1 MRYNIPMKNPDLK
14 KLKKNIKK
22 INPILKEFRDF
33 VNRGNVLDL
42 AVGVIIGGAFNK
54 IISSLVNDLIMPVV
68 GILLGGIDFTN
79 LELTIPNF
87 LGGSSAAHL
96 RYGIFIQNVVDF
108 LIVAFCVFIFIRII
122 NKFTAKKEA
131 EKTEPTTDEK
141 ILAVLQDIR
150 DQRKK

>member
-1 MRYNIPMKNPDLK
+1 MKNPDLK
-14 KLKKNIKK
+14 KLKKSIKK
-22 INPILKEFRDF
+22 MNPILKEFRDF
-33 VNRGNVLDL
+33 INRGNVIDL

-68 GILLGGIDFTN
+68 GIILGGIDFTN
-79 LELTIPNF
+79 LEITIPNF

-96 RYGIFIQNVVDF
+96 RYGNFIQNVVDF
-108 LIVAFCVFIFIRII
+108 LIVACCVFIFIRII

-131 EKTEPTTDEK
+131 EAATEPTTDEK
-141 ILAVLQDIR
+141 ILTVLEEIR

>member
-1 MRYNIPMKNPDLK
+1 MKNPDLK

-96 RYGIFIQNVVDF
+96 RYGNFIQNVVDF

-141 ILAVLQDIR
+141 ILAVLQEIR

>member
-1 MRYNIPMKNPDLK
+1 MKNPDLK
-14 KLKKNIKK
+14 KLKKSIKK
-22 INPILKEFRDF
+22 MNPVLKEFRDF
-33 VNRGNVLDL
+33 INRGNVIDL

-68 GILLGGIDFTN
+68 GIILGGIDFTN
-79 LELTIPNF
+79 LEITIPNF

-96 RYGIFIQNVVDF
+96 RYGNFIQNVVDF

-131 EKTEPTTDEK
+131 EAATEPTTDEK
-141 ILAVLQDIR
+141 ILTVLEEIR

>member
-1 MRYNIPMKNPDLK
+1 MKNPDLK
-14 KLKKNIKK
+14 KLKKSIKK
-22 INPILKEFRDF
+22 MNPILKEFRDF
-33 VNRGNVLDL
+33 INRGNVIDL

-68 GILLGGIDFTN
+68 GIILGGIDFTN
-79 LELTIPNF
+79 L
-87 LGGSSAAHL
+87 
-96 RYGIFIQNVVDF
+96 RYGNFIQNVVDF

-131 EKTEPTTDEK
+131 EAATEPTTDEK
-141 ILAVLQDIR
+141 ILTVLEEIR

>member
-1 MRYNIPMKNPDLK
+1 M
-14 KLKKNIKK
+14 
-22 INPILKEFRDF
+22 LKEFRDF
-33 VNRGNVLDL
+33 INRGNVIDL

-54 IISSLVNDLIMPVV
+54 IISSLVNDLIMPIV
-68 GILLGGIDFTN
+68 GIVLGGIDFTN
-79 LELTIPNF
+79 LEITIPNF

-96 RYGIFIQNVVDF
+96 RYGNFIQNVVDF

-131 EKTEPTTDEK
+131 EAATEPTTDEK
-141 ILAVLQDIR
+141 ILTVLEEIR

>member
-1 MRYNIPMKNPDLK
+1 MKNPDLK
-14 KLKKNIKK
+14 RLKKSIKK
-22 INPILKEFRDF
+22 MNPILKEFRDF
-33 VNRGNVLDL
+33 INRGNVIDL

-68 GILLGGIDFTN
+68 GIILGGIDFTN
-79 LELTIPNF
+79 LEITIPNF

-96 RYGIFIQNVVDF
+96 RYGNFIQNVVDF

-131 EKTEPTTDEK
+131 EAATEPTTDEK
-141 ILAVLQDIR
+141 ILTVLEEIR

>member
-1 MRYNIPMKNPDLK
+1 MKNPDLK
-14 KLKKNIKK
+14 KLKKSIKK
-22 INPILKEFRDF
+22 MNPILKEFRDF
-33 VNRGNVLDL
+33 INRGNVIDL

-68 GILLGGIDFTN
+68 GIILGGIDFTN
-79 LELTIPNF
+79 LEITIPNF

-96 RYGIFIQNVVDF
+96 RYGNFIQNVVDF

-131 EKTEPTTDEK
+131 ETAAEPTTDEK
-141 ILAVLQDIR
+141 ILTVLEEIR

>member
-1 MRYNIPMKNPDLK
+1 MKNPDLK
-14 KLKKNIKK
+14 KLKKSIKK
-22 INPILKEFRDF
+22 MNPILKEFRDF
-33 VNRGNVLDL
+33 INRGNVIDL

-68 GILLGGIDFTN
+68 GIILGGIDFTN
-79 LELTIPNF
+79 LEITIPNF

-96 RYGIFIQNVVDF
+96 RYGNFIQNVVDF

-131 EKTEPTTDEK
+131 EAATEPTTDEK
-141 ILAVLQDIR
+141 ILTVLEEIR
-150 DQRKK
+150 DQHKK

>member
-1 MRYNIPMKNPDLK
+1 MKNPDFK
-14 KLKKNIKK
+14 KLKKSIKK
-22 INPILKEFRDF
+22 MNPILKEFRDF
-33 VNRGNVLDL
+33 INRGNVIDL

-68 GILLGGIDFTN
+68 GIILGGIDFTN
-79 LELTIPNF
+79 LEITIPNF

-96 RYGIFIQNVVDF
+96 RYGNFIQNVVDF

-131 EKTEPTTDEK
+131 EAATEPTTDEK
-141 ILAVLQDIR
+141 ILTVLEEIR

>member
-1 MRYNIPMKNPDLK
+1 MKNPDLK

-131 EKTEPTTDEK
+131 EKTESTTDEK

>member
-1 MRYNIPMKNPDLK
+1 MKNPDLK
-14 KLKKNIKK
+14 KLKKSIKK
-22 INPILKEFRDF
+22 MNPILKEFRDF
-33 VNRGNVLDL
+33 INRGNVIDL

-68 GILLGGIDFTN
+68 GIILGGIDFTN
-79 LELTIPNF
+79 LEITIPNL

-96 RYGIFIQNVVDF
+96 RYGNFIQNVVDF

-131 EKTEPTTDEK
+131 EAATEPTTDEK
-141 ILAVLQDIR
+141 ILTVLEEIR

>member
-1 MRYNIPMKNPDLK
+1 MKNPDLK
-14 KLKKNIKK
+14 KLKKSIKK
-22 INPILKEFRDF
+22 MNPILKEFRDF
-33 VNRGNVLDL
+33 INRGNVIDL

-68 GILLGGIDFTN
+68 GIILGGIDFTN
-79 LELTIPNF
+79 LEITIPNF

-96 RYGIFIQNVVDF
+96 RYGNFIQNVVDF

-122 NKFTAKKEA
+122 NKFTAMKEA
-131 EKTEPTTDEK
+131 EAATEPTTDEK
-141 ILAVLQDIR
+141 ILTVLEEIR

>member
-1 MRYNIPMKNPDLK
+1 MKNPDLK
-14 KLKKNIKK
+14 KLKKSIKK
-22 INPILKEFRDF
+22 MNPILKEFRDF
-33 VNRGNVLDL
+33 INRGNVIDL

-68 GILLGGIDFTN
+68 GIILGGIDFTN
-79 LELTIPNF
+79 LEITIPNF

-96 RYGIFIQNVVDF
+96 RYGNFIQNVVDF

-122 NKFTAKKEA
+122 NKFAAKKEA
-131 EKTEPTTDEK
+131 EAATEPTTDEK
-141 ILAVLQDIR
+141 ILTVLEEIR

>member
-1 MRYNIPMKNPDLK
+1 MKNPDLK
-14 KLKKNIKK
+14 KLKKSIKK
-22 INPILKEFRDF
+22 MNPILKEFRDF
-33 VNRGNVLDL
+33 INRGNVIDL

-68 GILLGGIDFTN
+68 GIILGGIDFTN
-79 LELTIPNF
+79 LEITIPNF

-96 RYGIFIQNVVDF
+96 RYGNFIQNVVDF

-131 EKTEPTTDEK
+131 EAAKEPTTDEK
-141 ILAVLQDIR
+141 ILTVLEEIR

>member
-1 MRYNIPMKNPDLK
+1 MKNPDLK
-14 KLKKNIKK
+14 KLKKSIKK
-22 INPILKEFRDF
+22 MNPILKEFRDF
-33 VNRGNVLDL
+33 INRGNVIDL
-42 AVGVIIGGAFNK
+42 AVGVISGGAFNK

-68 GILLGGIDFTN
+68 GIILGGIDFTN
-79 LELTIPNF
+79 LEITIPNF

-96 RYGIFIQNVVDF
+96 RYGNFIQNVVDF

-131 EKTEPTTDEK
+131 EAATEPTTDEK
-141 ILAVLQDIR
+141 ILTVLEEIR

>member
-1 MRYNIPMKNPDLK
+1 MKNPDLK
-14 KLKKNIKK
+14 KLKKSIKK
-22 INPILKEFRDF
+22 MNPILKEFRDF
-33 VNRGNVLDL
+33 INRGNVIDL

-54 IISSLVNDLIMPVV
+54 IMSSLVNDLIMPVV
-68 GILLGGIDFTN
+68 GIILGGIDFTN
-79 LELTIPNF
+79 LEITIPNF

-96 RYGIFIQNVVDF
+96 RYGNFIQNVVDF

-131 EKTEPTTDEK
+131 EAATEPTTDEK
-141 ILAVLQDIR
+141 ILTVLEEIR

>member
-1 MRYNIPMKNPDLK
+1 MKNPDLK
-14 KLKKNIKK
+14 KLKKSIKK
-22 INPILKEFRDF
+22 MNPILKEFRDF
-33 VNRGNVLDL
+33 INRGNVIDL

-68 GILLGGIDFTN
+68 GIVLGGIDFTN
-79 LELTIPNF
+79 LEITIPNF

-96 RYGIFIQNVVDF
+96 RYGNFIQNVVDF

-131 EKTEPTTDEK
+131 EAATEPTTDEK
-141 ILAVLQDIR
+141 ILTVLEEIR

>member
-1 MRYNIPMKNPDLK
+1 MKNPDLK
-14 KLKKNIKK
+14 KLKKSIKK
-22 INPILKEFRDF
+22 MNPILKEFRDF
-33 VNRGNVLDL
+33 INRGNVIDL

-54 IISSLVNDLIMPVV
+54 IISSLVNDLIVPVV
-68 GILLGGIDFTN
+68 GIILGGIDFTN
-79 LELTIPNF
+79 LEITIPNF

-96 RYGIFIQNVVDF
+96 RYGNFIQNVVDF

-131 EKTEPTTDEK
+131 EAATEPTTDEK
-141 ILAVLQDIR
+141 ILTVLEEIR

>member
-1 MRYNIPMKNPDLK
+1 MKNPDLK
-14 KLKKNIKK
+14 KLKKSIKK
-22 INPILKEFRDF
+22 MNPILKEFRDF
-33 VNRGNVLDL
+33 INRGNVIDL

-68 GILLGGIDFTN
+68 GIILGGIDFTN
-79 LELTIPNF
+79 LEITIPNF

-96 RYGIFIQNVVDF
+96 RYGNFIQNVVDF

-122 NKFTAKKEA
+122 NKFTTKKEA
-131 EKTEPTTDEK
+131 EAATEPTTDEK
-141 ILAVLQDIR
+141 ILTVLEEIR

>member
-1 MRYNIPMKNPDLK
+1 MKNPDLK
-14 KLKKNIKK
+14 KLKKSIKK
-22 INPILKEFRDF
+22 MNPILKEFRDF
-33 VNRGNVLDL
+33 INRGNVIDL

-68 GILLGGIDFTN
+68 GIILGGIDFTN
-79 LELTIPNF
+79 LEITIPNF

-96 RYGIFIQNVVDF
+96 RYGNFIQNVVDF

-131 EKTEPTTDEK
+131 EAAAEPTTDEK
-141 ILAVLQDIR
+141 ILTVLEEIR
-150 DQRKK
+150 DQHKK

>member
-1 MRYNIPMKNPDLK
+1 MKNPDLK
-14 KLKKNIKK
+14 KLKKSIKK
-22 INPILKEFRDF
+22 MNPILKEFRDF
-33 VNRGNVLDL
+33 INRGNVIDL

-68 GILLGGIDFTN
+68 GIILGGIDFTN
-79 LELTIPNF
+79 LEITIPNF

-96 RYGIFIQNVVDF
+96 RYGNFIQNVVDF

-131 EKTEPTTDEK
+131 EVATEPTTDEK
-141 ILAVLQDIR
+141 ILTVLEEIR

>member
-1 MRYNIPMKNPDLK
+1 MKNPDLK
-14 KLKKNIKK
+14 KLKKSIKK
-22 INPILKEFRDF
+22 MNPILKEFRDF
-33 VNRGNVLDL
+33 INRGNVIDL

-68 GILLGGIDFTN
+68 GIILGGIDFTN
-79 LELTIPNF
+79 LEITIPNF

-96 RYGIFIQNVVDF
+96 RYGNFIQNVVDF

-131 EKTEPTTDEK
+131 EAATEPTSDEK
-141 ILAVLQDIR
+141 ILTVLEEIR

>member
-1 MRYNIPMKNPDLK
+1 MKNPDLK
-14 KLKKNIKK
+14 KLKKSIKK
-22 INPILKEFRDF
+22 MNPILKEFRDF
-33 VNRGNVLDL
+33 INRGNVIDL

-68 GILLGGIDFTN
+68 GIILGGIDFTN
-79 LELTIPNF
+79 LEITIPNF

-96 RYGIFIQNVVDF
+96 RYGNFIQNVVDF

-131 EKTEPTTDEK
+131 EAATEPTTDEK
-141 ILAVLQDIR
+141 ILTVLEEIR
-150 DQRKK
+150 DERKK

>member
-1 MRYNIPMKNPDLK
+1 MKNPDLK
-14 KLKKNIKK
+14 KLKKSIKK
-22 INPILKEFRDF
+22 MNPILKEFRDF
-33 VNRGNVLDL
+33 INRGNVIDL

-68 GILLGGIDFTN
+68 GIILGGIDFTN
-79 LELTIPNF
+79 LEITIPNF

-96 RYGIFIQNVVDF
+96 RYGNFIQNVVDF
-108 LIVAFCVFIFIRII
+108 LIVAFCVFVFIRII

-131 EKTEPTTDEK
+131 EAATEPTTDEK
-141 ILAVLQDIR
+141 ILTVLEEIR

>member
-1 MRYNIPMKNPDLK
+1 MKNPNLK
-14 KLKKNIKK
+14 KLKKSIKK
-22 INPILKEFRDF
+22 MNPILKEFRDF
-33 VNRGNVLDL
+33 INRGNVIDL

-68 GILLGGIDFTN
+68 GIILGGIDFTN
-79 LELTIPNF
+79 LEITIPNF

-96 RYGIFIQNVVDF
+96 RYGNFIQNVVDF

-131 EKTEPTTDEK
+131 EAATEPTTDEK
-141 ILAVLQDIR
+141 ILTVLEEIR

>member
-1 MRYNIPMKNPDLK
+1 MKNPDLK
-14 KLKKNIKK
+14 KLKKSIKK
-22 INPILKEFRDF
+22 MNPILKEFRDF
-33 VNRGNVLDL
+33 INRGNVIDL

-68 GILLGGIDFTN
+68 GIILGGIDFTN
-79 LELTIPNF
+79 LEITIPNS

-96 RYGIFIQNVVDF
+96 RYGNFIQNVVDF

-131 EKTEPTTDEK
+131 EAATEPTTDEK
-141 ILAVLQDIR
+141 ILTVLEEIR

>member
-1 MRYNIPMKNPDLK
+1 MKNPDLK
-14 KLKKNIKK
+14 KLKKSIKK
-22 INPILKEFRDF
+22 MNPILKEFRDF
-33 VNRGNVLDL
+33 INRGNVIDL

-68 GILLGGIDFTN
+68 GIILGGIDFTN
-79 LELTIPNF
+79 LEITIPNF

-96 RYGIFIQNVVDF
+96 RYGNFIQNVVDF
-108 LIVAFCVFIFIRII
+108 LIVTFCVFIFIRII

-131 EKTEPTTDEK
+131 EAATEPTTDEK
-141 ILAVLQDIR
+141 ILTVLEEIR

>member
-14 KLKKNIKK
+14 RLKKNIKK

-141 ILAVLQDIR
+141 ILAVLQEIR

>member
-1 MRYNIPMKNPDLK
+1 MRYNISMKNPDLK

-96 RYGIFIQNVVDF
+96 RYGNFIQNVVDF

-141 ILAVLQDIR
+141 ILAVLQEIR

>member
-1 MRYNIPMKNPDLK
+1 MKNPDLK
-14 KLKKNIKK
+14 KLKKSIKK
-22 INPILKEFRDF
+22 MNPILKEFRDF
-33 VNRGNVLDL
+33 INRGNVIDL

-68 GILLGGIDFTN
+68 GIILGGIDFTN
-79 LELTIPNF
+79 LEITIPNF

-96 RYGIFIQNVVDF
+96 RYGNFIQNVVDF

-131 EKTEPTTDEK
+131 ETATEPTTDEK
-141 ILAVLQDIR
+141 ILTVLEEIR

>member
-1 MRYNIPMKNPDLK
+1 MKNPDLK
-14 KLKKNIKK
+14 KLKKSIKK
-22 INPILKEFRDF
+22 MNPILKEFRDF
-33 VNRGNVLDL
+33 INRGNVIDL
-42 AVGVIIGGAFNK
+42 AVGVIVGGAFNK

-68 GILLGGIDFTN
+68 GIILGGIDFTN
-79 LELTIPNF
+79 LEITIPNF

-96 RYGIFIQNVVDF
+96 RYGNFIQNVVDF

-131 EKTEPTTDEK
+131 EAATEPTTDEK
-141 ILAVLQDIR
+141 ILTVLEEIR

>member
-1 MRYNIPMKNPDLK
+1 MKNPDLK
-14 KLKKNIKK
+14 KLKKSIKK

-33 VNRGNVLDL
+33 INRGNVIDL

-68 GILLGGIDFTN
+68 GIILGGIDFTN
-79 LELTIPNF
+79 LEITIPNF

-96 RYGIFIQNVVDF
+96 RYGNFIQNVVDF

-131 EKTEPTTDEK
+131 EAATESTTDEK
-141 ILAVLQDIR
+141 ILTVLEEIR

>member
-1 MRYNIPMKNPDLK
+1 MKNPDLK
-14 KLKKNIKK
+14 KLKKSIKK
-22 INPILKEFRDF
+22 MNPILKEFRDF
-33 VNRGNVLDL
+33 INRGNVIDL

-68 GILLGGIDFTN
+68 GIILGGIDFTN
-79 LELTIPNF
+79 LEITIPNF

-96 RYGIFIQNVVDF
+96 RYGNFIQNVVDF

-122 NKFTAKKEA
+122 NKFTVKKEA
-131 EKTEPTTDEK
+131 EAAKEPTTDEK
-141 ILAVLQDIR
+141 ILTVLEEIR

>member
-1 MRYNIPMKNPDLK
+1 MKNPDLK
-14 KLKKNIKK
+14 KLKKSIKK
-22 INPILKEFRDF
+22 LNPILKEFRDF
-33 VNRGNVLDL
+33 INRGNVIDL

-68 GILLGGIDFTN
+68 GIILGGIDFTN
-79 LELTIPNF
+79 LEITIPNF

-96 RYGIFIQNVVDF
+96 RYGNFIQNVVDF

-131 EKTEPTTDEK
+131 EAATEPTTDEK
-141 ILAVLQDIR
+141 ILTVLEEIR